1 MMPYITPLVLQRA
14 PTGIDWTQFPAPGA
28 SAQDNLAAL
37 TDICWRATDLADAIA
52 GQVLRAT
59 LDVEELDGPDF
70 RVTVRPNGV
79 ARIIVSR
86 WPVLA
91 VVRCAVSPSA
101 AFPPAWTSVPTDAV
115 HVEYT
120 PIGIP
125 TGAPGGAGAG
135 PAAVLLAPGFLGWD
149 LGRRGYRV
157 QLTYVNGWPHA
168 GLTASVAAG
177 MSSLPIDDI
186 TGWAGVTGTIIDG
199 AQTETVT
206 VTGVQPATPGAL
218 QGPGI
223 LLLSAPTQ
231 YAHASGTLVTTLA
244 WSIQQACI
252 LLAIWQALQRGS
264 QAVVLPAF
272 DRALQAAATNPDRL
286 YQDAVQLLA
295 PYRRII

>member
-1 MMPYITPLVLQRA
+1 MPYITPAVLQRA
-14 PTGIDWTQFPAPGA
+14 PTGIDWSQFPYPGA
-28 SAQDNLAAL
+28 SASDNLAAL

-79 ARIIVSR
+79 ARAIVSR

-91 VVRCAVSPSA
+91 VIQCAVSPAA
-101 AFPPAWTSVPTDAV
+101 AFPPAWTALPTGAV

-135 PAAVLLAPGFLGWD
+135 PAAVLIAPGFIGWD
-149 LGRRGYRV
+149 QGRRGYRV
-157 QLTYVNGWPHA
+157 QITYVNGWPHT
-168 GLTASVAAG
+168 GLTAAVAAG
-177 MSSLPIDDI
+177 ATSLPVDDI
-186 TGWAGVTGTIIDG
+186 TGWTGVTGTILDG
-199 AQTETVT
+199 AQTETVAI
-206 VTGVQPATPGAL
+206 TGVQPATPGAF
-218 QGPGI
+218 QGPGT
-223 LLLSAPTQ
+223 LTLAAPIQ
-231 YAHASGTLVTTLA
+231 YAHAAGVLVTTLA

-252 LLAIWQALQRGS
+252 LLATWQALQRGS
-264 QAVVLPAF
+264 QAVVLPTL
-272 DRALQAAATNPDRL
+272 DRAMQAAGTNPDRL

-295 PYRRII
+295 PYRRLI